1 MRLSSISTRTML
13 ILISVS
19 VLLVLVL
26 GGLWL
31 YTTRQSIENDLY
43 SSDIQDSRHMAESV
57 KMYLDDI
64 SSNVDIVAADPYTLV
79 SLQANDSARIMQILE
94 NLKMSAPRP
103 DAALFVDNGGQVLYS
118 TSAKHVQNITVT
130 SWYGEMAN
138 SSGTYVT
145 GLYKSNTLNDYAF
158 AVLSPVRNGTTT
170 IGRIMVVFTPENLQD
185 SLKEHNLDPRDNII
199 VVDGDG
205 NVISSNDLSAISL
218 DTDLSAYSPVQKVIA
233 GNAGEIEH
241 ADSWDGQSR
250 ISAYRP
256 VSGGSWGVIVSTP
269 LNVEYKQLNDLM
281 GWIFGVLV
289 ISVATVSLLGYFASR
304 YLTGP
309 IIDLSGTMNKVSGG
323 DYDLRAKPGRNDEI
337 GELAATF
344 NAMMDK
350 LEDARLQSQ
359 IYLDLM
365 GHDINNMNQVALG
378 YLQLAD
384 EKIEAGEPLKKD
396 DEILIKKPINALEES
411 SLLIDNIRKLQRSK
425 AGELRTEK
433 VDLSALL
440 TELKE
445 KYSHVPGRP
454 IQINIVNAGKCE
466 VSADDL
472 IKDLFSN
479 LIWNA
484 IKHSDPEK
492 PLMIGLIVT
501 EKENGGK
508 HFCEVAVEDNGP
520 GIPDEQKERLFSR
533 FARGKTKAKGSGLGL
548 YLVRSLAE
556 SYHGTVHVED
566 RVKGDHTQGCRFV
579 VTIPRAGQDSF
590 M

>member
-1 MRLSSISTRTML
+1 MRFSSISTRTML

-31 YTTRQSIENDLY
+31 YTTKQSIENDLY

-64 SSNVDIVAADPYTLV
+64 SSNAEIVSADPYTLV
-79 SLQANDSARIMQILE
+79 ALQANDSARIMQILE

-103 DAALFVDNGGQVLYS
+103 DAVLFVDNGGQVLYS
-118 TSAKHVQNITVT
+118 TTAKHVQNIAAI
-130 SWYGEMAN
+130 SWYGEMADTN
-138 SSGTYVT
+138 GTYVT

-170 IGRIMVVFTPENLQD
+170 VGRIMVVFTPENLQD

-199 VVDGDG
+199 VVDGNG

-218 DTDLSAYSPVQKVIA
+218 DTDLSAYSPVQQLIG

-256 VSGGSWGVIVSTP
+256 VSDGSWGVIVSTP

-281 GWIFGVLV
+281 GRIFGVLI
-289 ISVATVSLLGYFASR
+289 ISVAAVSLLGYFASR
-304 YLTGP
+304 YLTDP

-323 DYDLRAKPGRNDEI
+323 DYDLRAKPGRSDEI

-344 NAMMDK
+344 NSMMDK

-384 EKIEAGEPLKKD
+384 ERIESGEKLKKD
-396 DEILIKKPINALEES
+396 DEILIKKPIIALEES
-411 SLLIDNIRKLQRSK
+411 SLLIDNIRKLQRAK
-425 AGELRTEK
+425 AGELATWK
-433 VDLSALL
+433 VDISALL

-445 KYSHVPGRP
+445 KYAQVPGRD
-454 IQINIVNAGKCE
+454 IHIKIVNAGKWE
-466 VSADDL
+466 VFADDL

-484 IKHSDPEK
+484 IKHSDPDK
-492 PLMIGLIVT
+492 SLIIGLTVK
-501 EKENGGK
+501 EKVDGGK
-508 HFCEVAVEDNGP
+508 HFLEIAVEDNGP
-520 GIPDEQKERLFSR
+520 GIPDEQKEKLFSR

-566 RVKGDHTQGCRFV
+566 RVKGDHTQGSRFV
-579 VTIPRAGQDSF
+579 VTIPSAL
-590 M
+590 